1 MKQLSQ
7 ASKTAIG
14 GMAVALSV
22 VLLIPTALELF
33 VYALPALAGI
43 LTLFC
48 VIELGKSWAFGVYL
62 ATALLSLLLVPNKEA
77 AVMYTA
83 FFGYY
88 AIVKALLEAR
98 DLPRVVEYLLK
109 FLIFNAS
116 VVASYL
122 VLIHV
127 FGMPLGDMLGVDDGV
142 WWAKYAVPVMLVMGN
157 AVFLVFD
164 LALTRMATFYLKLLQ
179 PRLRKLFR
187 FK

>member
-62 ATALLSLLLVPNKEA
+62 ATALLSLLLVPN
-77 AVMYTA
+77 
-83 FFGYY
+83 
-88 AIVKALLEAR
+88 
-98 DLPRVVEYLLK
+98 
-109 FLIFNAS
+109 
-116 VVASYL
+116 
-122 VLIHV
+122 
-127 FGMPLGDMLGVDDGV
+127 
-142 WWAKYAVPVMLVMGN
+142 
-157 AVFLVFD
+157 
-164 LALTRMATFYLKLLQ
+164 
-179 PRLRKLFR
+179 
-187 FK
+187 

>member
-22 VLLIPTALELF
+22 VLLIPTAQELF

-48 VIELGKSWAFGVYL
+48 VIELGKSWAFGVYF
-62 ATALLSLLLVPNKEA
+62 AVSLLSLLLVPNKEA

-88 AIVKALLEAR
+88 AIVKALLEQR
-98 DLPRVVEYLLK
+98 NLPRFVEYLLK
-109 FLIFNAS
+109 FLIFNAA
-116 VVASYL
+116 VVAAYL
-122 VLIHV
+122 VLIYL
-127 FGMPLGDMLGVDDGV
+127 FGMPLDAVLGVDDSV
-142 WWAKYAVPVMLVMGN
+142 WWAKYALPVMLVMGN

-164 LALTRMATFYLKLLQ
+164 FALTRMAMVYLKLLQ
-179 PRLRKLFR
+179 PKLRRLFR

>member
-1 MKQLSQ
+1 MKPMSQ

-22 VLLIPTALELF
+22 VLLIPTALDIF
-33 VYALPALAGI
+33 VYALPAIAGF

-48 VIELGKSWAFGVYL
+48 VIELGKSWAFGVYF

-88 AIVKALLEAR
+88 AIVKALLESKM
-98 DLPRVVEYLLK
+98 PRTVEYLLK
-109 FLIFNAS
+109 FLVFNVS
-116 VVASYL
+116 VILAYL

-127 FGMPLGDMLGVDDGV
+127 FGMPLDDVLGIDGDV
-142 WWAKYAVPVMLVMGN
+142 WWSKYALPVMLVLGN
-157 AVFLVFD
+157 VVFLAFD
-164 LALTRMATFYLKLLQ
+164 FALTRMAMVYLKVLQ
-179 PRLRKLFR
+179 PKLHKLFR

>member
-48 VIELGKSWAFGVYL
+48 VIELGKSWAFGVYA

-88 AIVKALLEAR
+88 AIVKALLEGR
-98 DLPRVVEYLLK
+98 RLPRLLEYLFK

-116 VVASYL
+116 VIASYL

-127 FGMPLGDMLGVDDGV
+127 FGMPLDDVLGVDSSV
-142 WWAKYAVPVMLVMGN
+142 WWAKYALPVMLVMGN
-157 AVFLVFD
+157 VVFLVFD
-164 LALTRMATFYLKLLQ
+164 LALTRMAMVYLKLLQ